1 MTHKSLTYKGVCVF
15 VSIFVKFQ
23 VDAILNALPLV
34 IIPVQCVC
42 KFYIY
47 IHGHI
52 TIHIIIHTWTIR

>member
-1 MTHKSLTYKGVCVF
+1 MFF

-42 KFYIY
+42 KSMLKLYLS
-47 IHGHI
+47 
-52 TIHIIIHTWTIR
+52 TLPSLPTDD